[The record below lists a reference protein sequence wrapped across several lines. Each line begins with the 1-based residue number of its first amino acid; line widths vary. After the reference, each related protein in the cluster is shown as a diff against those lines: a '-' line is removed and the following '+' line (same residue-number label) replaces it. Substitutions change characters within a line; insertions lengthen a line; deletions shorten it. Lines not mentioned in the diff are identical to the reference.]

1 MATWNLSHRVRQ
13 PVLQPMQKDA
23 RTTKTSVYVPFGVF
37 DGGVVVFFS
46 GGLTG
51 MAEWRILAFHCKVLQ
66 ARLG

>member
-37 DGGVVVFFS
+37 DGGVVVFFFL
-46 GGLTG
+46 GG
-51 MAEWRILAFHCKVLQ
+51 
-66 ARLG
+66 